1 MTRTSNIIAY
11 TAATLLTGAA
21 AASSSTTAVA
31 ASCSST
37 LTASYAAPSVASGYV
52 ARLVANNL
60 TKPRGIKFDSNGAL
74 LVVEQDVGITA
85 LTLADAGQGCLSV
98 ASRKTVINDTT
109 LNHGI
114 ELSSDA
120 ATLYASS
127 PEAVYSWAY
136 SPQSQTNTLSPKLL
150 VSNMTTSDHT
160 TRTLLLPQHAP
171 GLLVVTRG
179 STANIDPLAEDITTG
194 HSQIKAFNLT
204 NQTSAYDFDTA
215 GLLLGWGL
223 RNDASTRWRNSVD
236 QMSRLGVDIH
246 ENNPGEEMNFLGF
259 LNGTY
264 SPNQGRNFGY
274 PECYAA
280 WNVSA
285 IPEFNGTVGMQFAIG
300 SLNSTDNDTTCDA
313 ANRQAP
319 RLTFQA
325 HMAPLDILFNSE
337 GTAAW
342 VTFHGSWDRTD
353 PVGYKLSVVEFAAGD
368 AVQPSDSLTAAVDIV
383 TNANQSACPSGCF
396 RPVGLAWD
404 KQGRLFMSS
413 DATGE
418 VYAILRDD
426 GNQTSAAGS
435 NATGTIPSSTASGS
449 GSGSVCGS
457 GCGSGSGSASSTASA
472 KSGAESVRMGW
483 RGVVGALAVVGG
495 VVAFMMV

>member
-21 AASSSTTAVA
+21 AAS
-31 ASCSST
+31 SST

-280 WNVSA
+280 SNVSA

-435 NATGTIPSSTASGS
+435 NATGTIPSSTASGRGSVS
-449 GSGSVCGS
+449 GSGSGR
-457 GCGSGSGSASSTASA
+457 GSGSASSTASA